1 MICNFLVWSI
11 LLSCYRDDF
20 VERRRTRN
28 VIYNR
33 EFLLLR
39 KRFKVTILH
48 DTKPFGVYLAKINF
62 SLLKRSNF
70 YWFILESRLNGSSRL
85 TRDTKNFNF
94 GEECLVAKTLRKRE
108 SFPRTVHRDRMENL
122 RYDHLQQINH
132 HVRLQLANISL

>member
-28 VIYNR
+28 VIYNS

-39 KRFKVTILH
+39 KRFKVTTLY

-85 TRDTKNFNF
+85 TRDTRNFNF
-94 GEECLVAKTLRKRE
+94 GEECLVAKMLCKRE
-108 SFPRTVHRDRMENL
+108 SFHARFIVIGWKIFVTITCNKLIIMLDYN
-122 RYDHLQQINH
+122 
-132 HVRLQLANISL
+132 